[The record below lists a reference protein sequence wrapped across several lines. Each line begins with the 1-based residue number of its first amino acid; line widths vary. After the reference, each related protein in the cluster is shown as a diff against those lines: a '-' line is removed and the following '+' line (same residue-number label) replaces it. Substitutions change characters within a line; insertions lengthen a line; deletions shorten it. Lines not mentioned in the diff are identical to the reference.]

1 MTMNVL
7 RPLCRLA
14 MRILSTVV
22 LAASFVAVPAAQPA
36 DKPARPTEVRGV
48 KLTSICI
55 DCAVVSDMRKETVV
69 KGKGSGKAAVDGAA
83 ASGASAGTQGG
94 KTVTV
99 WTMTVIFKNGTTQ
112 TYQQGRNPGLHPGDV
127 VTIQE
132 GIPRK
137 YVP

>member
-1 MTMNVL
+1 MSRPRFGYLRVL
-7 RPLCRLA
+7 VMLKREGWQVGKKRVYRLY
-14 MRILSTVV
+14 RLEG
-22 LAASFVAVPAAQPA
+22 LQL
-36 DKPARPTEVRGV
+36 R
-48 KLTSICI
+48 
-55 DCAVVSDMRKETVV
+55 MRKETVV

>member
-7 RPLCRLA
+7 RPLSRLA
-14 MRILSTVV
+14 TGTLGSVV
-22 LAASFVAVPAAQPA
+22 LAASMVAVSAAQAA

-55 DCAVVSDMRKETVV
+55 DCGVVSDVRKDTVA
-69 KGKGSGKAAVDGAA
+69 KGKGSKAAVDEAA
-83 ASGASAGTQGG
+83 ASAASAGAQGG

-99 WTMTVIFKNGTTQ
+99 WTTIVVFKNGTTQ
-112 TYQQGRNPGLHPGDV
+112 TYQQKRNPGLHPGDV